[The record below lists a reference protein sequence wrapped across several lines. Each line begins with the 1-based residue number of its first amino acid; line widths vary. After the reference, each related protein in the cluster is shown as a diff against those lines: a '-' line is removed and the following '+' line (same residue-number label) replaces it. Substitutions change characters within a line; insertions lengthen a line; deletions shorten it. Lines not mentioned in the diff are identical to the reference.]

1 LPLKAPKANK
11 AECCRAATLPLHTAA
26 NPRMYKGL
34 TVKTPGCVAFSLPVQ
49 RRNFRYLGASSVF
62 PIPPRPAQRAADKE
76 RRFPARAA
84 SGPRLPSCS
93 RDGFR
98 NGIAGYPAAR
108 RRYAVAGERLGATPG
123 LQRQTRRRFCRQCV
137 QTGRRLMRQTVL
149 PTIPGKIAP
158 RRSESSARRFA
169 PGSRSAG
176 RPGLRFGL
184 PLTPE
189 SGGPSR
195 HPAAPYALAAVRAR
209 RRQEFQNA
217 QQNVD
222 RCHPPGRDPGRCG
235 PRQPSRRI

>member
-1 LPLKAPKANK
+1 
-11 AECCRAATLPLHTAA
+11 
-26 NPRMYKGL
+26 MYKGL

-49 RRNFRYLGASSVF
+49 RRNFRNLGDSSVF
-62 PIPPRPAQRAADKE
+62 PIPPQPAQRAADKE
-76 RRFPARAA
+76 WRFPARAA
-84 SGPRLPSCS
+84 SGPRLPPCS

-98 NGIAGYPAAR
+98 NGVADYPGRKAPICG
-108 RRYAVAGERLGATPG
+108 AGERLGATPG
-123 LQRQTRRRFCRQCV
+123 LQRQTRRHFCRQCV

-149 PTIPGKIAP
+149 PTILGRIAP
-158 RRSESSARRFA
+158 KRSESSARRFA

-195 HPAAPYALAAVRAR
+195 HPAAPYALAVIRAR

-235 PRQPSRRI
+235 PRQSRRRI